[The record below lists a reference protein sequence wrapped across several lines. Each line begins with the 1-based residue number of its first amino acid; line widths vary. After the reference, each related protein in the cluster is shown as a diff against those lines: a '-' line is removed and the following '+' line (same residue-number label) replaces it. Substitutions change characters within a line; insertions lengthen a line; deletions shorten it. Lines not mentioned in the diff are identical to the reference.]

1 MNQLLRNLRNVTF
14 TFGEN
19 SPQHISVR
27 NTVQQHL
34 EEMRQKGLRTDLMGA
49 RGRRRDG
56 RQGDEGEEGRGDGE
70 GGRQGR
76 RGDEGEDKM
85 QGVIVEQTREEG
97 EEEKPQKQPDDF
109 PELMETLASFSIRS

>member
-34 EEMRQKGLRTDLMGA
+34 EEMRKKGLRTDLMGA

-56 RQGDEGEEGRGDGE
+56 RRGDEGEEGRGDGE
-70 GGRQGR
+70 GR
-76 RGDEGEDKM
+76 RGDEGEGEDKM

-97 EEEKPQKQPDDF
+97 EEEKQQKQPDDL